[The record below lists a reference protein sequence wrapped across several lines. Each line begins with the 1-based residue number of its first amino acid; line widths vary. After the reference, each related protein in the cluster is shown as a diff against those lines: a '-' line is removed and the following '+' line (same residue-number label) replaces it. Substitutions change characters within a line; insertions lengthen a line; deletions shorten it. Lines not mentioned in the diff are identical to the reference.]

1 MVIVRS
7 WSGNLPLIMAIE
19 FHFYEVKSS
28 MEIDG
33 DSYMYLVQ
41 LNCIIKNTY
50 DEPAKWLSGKSY
62 LWPSLL
68 VWVQFWELCEVRR
81 RVPLHKVSSF
91 PHAHGVACGLY
102 PYVMDMHTM
111 IKTIKN
117 QSRC

>member
-91 PHAHGVACGLY
+91 PPRSRRSMWTPPLCYGHAHN
-102 PYVMDMHTM
+102 D
-111 IKTIKN
+111 KN
-117 QSRC
+117 N